1 MIVSFSQ
8 TAQSRRPAMSDQDP
22 FRQPDPLLRDR
33 VGSRWIILF
42 AVAVVVL
49 LAAVFYGASREP
61 RGTQTAG
68 MSSDQA
74 PRAASGT
81 THQGVPQSGDRATST
96 GPAGELNAPPSRTA
110 PANPVQNESAAPPK
124 P

>member
-1 MIVSFSQ
+1 
-8 TAQSRRPAMSDQDP
+8 MSDQDP

-42 AVAVVVL
+42 TVAIVVL
-49 LAAVFYGASREP
+49 LAALFYGVSREP
-61 RGTQTAG
+61 HGTQTAG

-74 PRAASGT
+74 PRTTSGT

-96 GPAGELNAPPSRTA
+96 GPAGELNAPPSRTERT
-110 PANPVQNESAAPPK
+110 NPLQNGTSGPSK

>member
-1 MIVSFSQ
+1 
-8 TAQSRRPAMSDQDP
+8 MSDQDP
-22 FRQPDPLLRDR
+22 YRQPDPLLRDR
-33 VGSRWIILF
+33 VGSRWIVLF

-49 LAAVFYGASREP
+49 LVAVLYGVSQRP
-61 RGTQTAG
+61 YGTHTAG

-81 THQGVPQSGDRATST
+81 THQSVPQSADRGSST
-96 GPAGELNAPPSRTA
+96 GPAGELNTAPTRTA
-110 PANPVQNESAAPPK
+110 PTNPVQNGTPTPSK